1 MMLQQPE
8 VLQLLAAPTRSAAAT
23 CRKFAYMTLK
33 LKYEKLESDD
43 LLQIAANLANF
54 FSLGSTVFRQ
64 IEKRTFSFTDTNL
77 FMNYNNK
84 AGLLCAVRQ
93 RQKAPLWVG
102 GG

>member
-1 MMLQQPE
+1 MLQLSE

-23 CRKFAYMTLK
+23 CCKFAYMILK

-54 FSLGSTVFRQ
+54 FSLGSTVFHQ
-64 IEKRTFSFTDTNL
+64 IEKRTFSLTDTNL
-77 FMNYNNK
+77 CMNYNK